1 MEPVTISGCHSV
13 SCIPLKKLK
22 FIVRLTDDDLPVL
35 VGVGHLVSGSHLR
48 VAGATYHEDDDAR
61 HVAHVLLR
69 LVLVPLTVA
78 ATASRNK
85 TNNQQRPLPA
95 KNFCKNEQNFPRNGW
110 SLIST
115 WQERSG

>member
-1 MEPVTISGCHSV
+1 MSGACNDKRMPFRQLHSA
-13 SCIPLKKLK
+13 KKLK

-35 VGVGHLVSGSHLR
+35 VGVGHLVSGPHLR
-48 VAGATYHEDDDAR
+48 VAGATHHEDDDAR

-95 KNFCKNEQNFPRNGW
+95 KK
-110 SLIST
+110 LL
-115 WQERSG
+115 